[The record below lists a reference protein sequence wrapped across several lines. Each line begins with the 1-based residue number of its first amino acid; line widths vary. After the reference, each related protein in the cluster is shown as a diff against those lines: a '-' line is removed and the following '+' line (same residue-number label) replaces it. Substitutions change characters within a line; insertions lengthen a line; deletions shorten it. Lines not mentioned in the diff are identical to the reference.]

1 MKIFLTTILLVI
13 NLFSQDIDTN
23 LQLTQQEKEFIEKTH
38 FNVAITKNWYPI
50 SFERDKDKALGISSE
65 FWEIIVNK
73 LNLKTSNTFFNSFD
87 EQIKSLQSG
96 KSDIIFSVG
105 ESESR
110 KKFAYFSNE
119 YLKFPIS
126 IVTKKDEHFIE
137 NIDDIINKKIA
148 VGNNFTAHNL
158 LKEKY
163 PNLDLVLVNNVEEG
177 LNLVSKNQV
186 FAFVDIKP
194 ILTYNIAKFSFKDLK
209 VSGNS
214 GIDFSLK
221 IMVRKELKDLI
232 PILNKTIATIP
243 ASEVITIVN
252 SWNNVKFQ
260 TSIDYT
266 IVWILV
272 FLVFFGAIAFILRT
286 ATLNI
291 LNKKLKYTVEEKTKE
306 LRYLN
311 ENLQITID
319 KKTKELLEKE
329 AILNQQAKMAAMGE
343 MIENIAHQWRQPLSV
358 ISTISSSLKI
368 KKEMNILDDKEFYEA
383 LQSINRTSQH
393 LSNTIDDFR
402 NFFSPNK
409 EMNKFYVSQ
418 LIKKSKDLIKSRFD
432 KFNIKV
438 IENIDDIEI
447 LSYQNELFQVILNLF
462 SNSIDVLSSS
472 QIENKII
479 YIKIYH
485 DENNLYIE
493 FLDNGGGI
501 KDEFIN
507 RVFEPYFTTKHKSQG
522 TGIGLYM
529 SLQIVTKHLNGEISV
544 KNDTFIENNIAYF
557 GAKFTILLPIH
568 PKNS

>member
-1 MKIFLTTILLVI
+1 MKIFLTTILIVI

-50 SFERDKDKALGISSE
+50 SFEEDKDKALGISSE

-73 LNLKTSNTFFNSFD
+73 LNLKTTNIFFKSFD

-126 IVTKKDEHFIE
+126 IVTKKDENFIE
-137 NIDDIINKKIA
+137 NIDEILDKKIA

-177 LNLVSKNQV
+177 LALVSKKEV

-194 ILTYNIAKFSFKDLK
+194 ILTYNIAKFEFKDLK

-214 GIDFSLK
+214 GIDFPLK
-221 IMVRKELKDLI
+221 IMVRKEYKDLI

-243 ASEVITIVN
+243 ASEVTNIVN
-252 SWNNVKFQ
+252 SWNNVQFQ
-260 TSIDYT
+260 NSIDYKT
-266 IVWILV
+266 VWILV

-306 LRYLN
+306 LKYLN
-311 ENLQITID
+311 ENLQLAID

-409 EMNKFYVSQ
+409 EMNKFYLSQ

-544 KNDTFIENNIAYF
+544 KNDTFIENNTAYF

-568 PKNS
+568 LQKN

>member
-13 NLFSQDIDTN
+13 NLFSQDINTN
-23 LQLTQQEKEFIEKTH
+23 LELTLKEKEFIEKTH
-38 FNVAITKNWYPI
+38 FNIAITKNWYPF
-50 SFERDKDKALGISSE
+50 SFEEDNNKALGISSE
-65 FWEIIVNK
+65 FWEIIVKK

-87 EQIKSLQSG
+87 EQIKSFQSG

-163 PNLDLVLVNNVEEG
+163 PNIDLVLVNSVEEG
-177 LNLVSKNQV
+177 LALVSKKEV

-266 IVWILV
+266 IVWILTFV
-272 FLVFFGAIAFILRT
+272 VFFSIIAFIHRT
-286 ATLNI
+286 VTLNI

-368 KKEMNILDDKEFYEA
+368 KREMNMLDDKEFYEA

-409 EMNKFYVSQ
+409 EINKFYISE

-462 SNSIDVLSSS
+462 SNSIDVLSSNE
-472 QIENKII
+472 IEDKII
-479 YIKIYH
+479 HIKIYQ
-485 DENNLYIE
+485 DENNLCIE

-522 TGIGLYM
+522 TGVGLYM

>member
-1 MKIFLTTILLVI
+1 MKIFLTTILIVI

-38 FNVAITKNWYPI
+38 FNIAITKNWYPF
-50 SFERDKDKALGISSE
+50 SFEEDNNKALGISSE
-65 FWEIIVNK
+65 FWEIIVKK
-73 LNLKTSNTFFNSFD
+73 LNLKTTNIFFKSFD
-87 EQIKSLQSG
+87 EQIKSFQSG

-194 ILTYNIAKFSFKDLK
+194 ILTYNIAKFEFKDLK

-214 GIDFSLK
+214 GIDFPLK
-221 IMVRKELKDLI
+221 IMVRKEYKDLI
-232 PILNKTIATIP
+232 PIINKTIATIP

-266 IVWILV
+266 IVWILTFV
-272 FLVFFGAIAFILRT
+272 VFFSIIAFIHRT
-286 ATLNI
+286 VTLNI

-383 LQSINRTSQH
+383 LNNINKTSEY

-472 QIENKII
+472 EIEDKII
-479 YIKIYH
+479 HIKIYQ
-485 DENNLYIE
+485 DENNLCIE

-544 KNDTFIENNIAYF
+544 KNDTFIENNTAYF